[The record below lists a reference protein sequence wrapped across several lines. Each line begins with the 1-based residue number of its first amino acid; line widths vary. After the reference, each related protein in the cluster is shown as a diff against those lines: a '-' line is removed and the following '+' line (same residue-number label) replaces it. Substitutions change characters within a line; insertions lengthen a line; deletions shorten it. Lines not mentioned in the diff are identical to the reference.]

1 MMTNPRENHKKAAAL
16 AALKYVEEGMILGV
30 GTGSTTNYF
39 IDALATLPFDIK
51 GAVSSSRA
59 TAARLKSLG
68 IEVFDPNTTGDIPLY
83 VDGADEVNQ
92 HGYMIKGGG
101 GALTGEKIIAGMAR
115 KFICIVDQSKQVDV
129 LGTFPVPI
137 EVLPMARSFVA
148 RQLVLIGADPM
159 YREGMVTD
167 HGNIILDVYH
177 LKLTDPMAV
186 EAQLNQIPG
195 VVTNGIFAK
204 RHANLVLVGT
214 DQGVT
219 SFQP

>member
-1 MMTNPRENHKKAAAL
+1 MMTTQQDIHKKAAAL
-16 AALKYVEEGMILGV
+16 AALKYVEEGMIIGV
-30 GTGSTTNYF
+30 GTGSTTNFF

-59 TAARLKSLG
+59 TTARLKSLG
-68 IEVFDPNTTGDIPLY
+68 IEVFDPNATGDIQLY
-83 VDGADEVNQ
+83 VDGADEVNH

-101 GALTGEKIIAGMAR
+101 GALTGEKIIASMAR
-115 KFICIVDQSKQVDV
+115 TFICIVDQSKCVDV
-129 LGTFPVPI
+129 LGQFPVPI

-148 RQLVLIGADPM
+148 RQLVLMNADPM
-159 YREGMVTD
+159 YREGFTTD
-167 HGNIILDVYH
+167 HGNIILDAYH

-186 EAQLNQIPG
+186 ESQLNQIPG
-195 VVTNGIFAK
+195 VVAHGIFAK

-219 SFQP
+219 SIKT